1 MAIYAIGAM
10 RRTKLMIGGR
20 ILALAIQFTLA
31 RDAAG
36 QQATS
41 QLVPLLDRQSEIAL
55 VTSAYQICESSAARY
70 GCAALCETP

>member
-41 QLVPLLDRQSEIAL
+41 KLVPLLDRQSEIAL
-55 VTSAYQICESSAARY
+55 VTSAYQICESSAATY
-70 GCAALCETP
+70 GCAALCKRM

>member
-1 MAIYAIGAM
+1 MAVYAIGAM

-55 VTSAYQICESSAARY
+55 VTSASQIYESSAATY
-70 GCAALCETP
+70 GCAPLCERA

>member
-1 MAIYAIGAM
+1 MAIYVIGAM

-31 RDAAG
+31 GDAAG

-41 QLVPLLDRQSEIAL
+41 QLVPSLDRQSEIAL
-55 VTSAYQICESSAARY
+55 VTSAYQICESSIATYA
-70 GCAALCETP
+70 CAALCETP

>member
-10 RRTKLMIGGR
+10 RRTKLLIGGR
-20 ILALAIQFTLA
+20 IFALAIQFTLA

-41 QLVPLLDRQSEIAL
+41 QLVLLLDRQSEIVL
-55 VTSAYQICESSAARY
+55 VTSAYQICESSAATY
-70 GCAALCETP
+70 GYAALCETP

>member
-20 ILALAIQFTLA
+20 TLALAIQFTLA

-41 QLVPLLDRQSEIAL
+41 QLGSLLDRQSEIAL
-55 VTSAYQICESSAARY
+55 VTSAYQICESSAAKY
-70 GCAALCETP
+70 GCAAFCETA

>member
-41 QLVPLLDRQSEIAL
+41 QFGSLLDRQSEIAL
-55 VTSAYQICESSAARY
+55 VTGAYQICESSAAKY
-70 GCAALCETP
+70 GCAAFCETA